1 MAKKGNQT
9 PVQAIRI
16 YLLRKSVKQYS
27 DALRDDIECDEFDID
42 PATKLDGK
50 LFLRKPIKRK
60 VKWAEFLQQ
69 GIQGKLPA
77 INSLAHAAVL
87 FLETDG
93 RLFALVFGMGRY
105 LLKDTAYE
113 ADFGI
118 LSALN
123 SVDPEGLR
131 SADTFQ
137 FEAVAVHKRTQT
149 SRSTSLGDFE
159 IDSGEHFRSVT
170 GKSKAKEFA
179 ERVSGTEGG
188 LGTNVRIKFAGLS
201 HHCGEVLKAYR
212 AKAYKDAFP
221 RFENLRRVSD
231 KTKIAS
237 LEQKLVTR
245 LRKKQTSGIYLSPPE
260 PIEYDDFAGFSLS
273 PKGEVLDE
281 LEIGVYLATRKDLST
296 LDLEKLKRDRIFL
309 RKETVDEP
317 LDKWTVYKSL
327 ICEFKEGQD
336 VYVLMSGEW
345 LRISASF
352 AGEVNQVI
360 SQIPEVDVGLPAPNT
375 ATTEPDYLAEVELHS
390 GGLIVLD
397 RKLAYCEE
405 SGHPIEICDVLTKNR
420 EFVHVKRKEGGSA
433 SLSHLFLQGKNSA
446 LALIRDEQFRKAARE
461 HLKPSGTT
469 AVSRVPKAKPKLGS
483 FKVVYAVMGKFKGS
497 LIDSLPFF
505 SKMSLMGVFQELDER
520 GVKVAVAKIET

>member
-1 MAKKGNQT
+1 MAKKGDKT

-16 YLLRKSVKQYS
+16 YLLKTSVKQYS
-27 DALRDDIECDEFDID
+27 DALRDDIECDEYDLA

-69 GIQGKLPA
+69 GIQGKIPP
-77 INSLAHAAVL
+77 IYSLAHAAVL
-87 FLETDG
+87 FLKTDG

-123 SVDPEGLR
+123 SVNPEEIR

-159 IDSGEHFRSVT
+159 IDAGREHFRSIAGISRT
-170 GKSKAKEFA
+170 KDLA
-179 ERVSGTEGG
+179 ERISGTEGG
-188 LGTNVRIKFAGLS
+188 LGTNVRVKFSDLGS
-201 HHCGEVLKAYR
+201 HCSKVLKAYR
-212 AKAYKDAFP
+212 AKSYKDAFP

-231 KTKIAS
+231 KAKVAK
-237 LEQKLVTR
+237 LEEKLITR
-245 LRKKQTSGIYLSPPE
+245 LRKKQISGIYLSPPE

-317 LDKWTVYKSL
+317 LEKWTVYKSL
-327 ICEFKEGQD
+327 ICEFKEGNH

-352 AGEVNQVI
+352 AGEVKQVI
-360 SQIPEVDVGLPAPNT
+360 SQIPEVDVGLPVPNT
-375 ATTEPDYLAEVELHS
+375 AKTEPEYLSEVERHG

-405 SGHPIEICDVLTKNR
+405 SGHPIEICDVLTKKR

-446 LALIRDEQFRKAARE
+446 LALIRDGHFRKKARE
-461 HLKPSGTT
+461 HLKPFGTT
-469 AVSRVPKAKPKLGS
+469 AVSRVPKSKPKLGS
-483 FKVVYAVMGKFKGS
+483 FKVIYAVMGKFKGTVV
-497 LIDSLPFF
+497 DDLPFF
-505 SKMSLMGVFQELDER
+505 SKLSLMSVAQELGER
-520 GVKVAVAKIET
+520 GIEVGGYED